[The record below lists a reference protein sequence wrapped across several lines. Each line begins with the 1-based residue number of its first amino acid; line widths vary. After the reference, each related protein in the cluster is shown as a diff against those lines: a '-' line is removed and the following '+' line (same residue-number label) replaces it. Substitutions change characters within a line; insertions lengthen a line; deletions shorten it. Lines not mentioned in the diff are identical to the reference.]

1 MLFGLSIVL
10 LVEVRMGIRQH
21 EIAGGFAGCTRST
34 DFAGCSCL
42 SCDQVDLDLQ
52 SYATPFF
59 FCNDADSFLIIIRK
73 DVI

>member
-10 LVEVRMGIRQH
+10 LVEVRMGIRGRQH
-21 EIAGGFAGCTRST
+21 VIAGGFAGCTRST
-34 DFAGCSCL
+34 DFAGCSCW

-59 FCNDADSFLIIIRK
+59 FL
-73 DVI
+73 

>member
-59 FCNDADSFLIIIRK
+59 SVMMQIVFLLLLEK
-73 DVI
+73 M